1 MHWWGILCAFGWV
14 HLCLSISPL
23 TDACPQTS
31 PWLYF
36 VRDVHSILSKTYTLF
51 CQHLPGLIWW
61 FWSAQYPHS
70 STTSSRQ
77 LSATHTTH
85 ATNATHSKN
94 KTNKQPR
101 RRSRENV
108 NVNMIA
114 AWIPFEKLPMP
125 QCSSGNR
132 QTNNCKKQT
141 TQEMQQR
148 TDVTIFTWHSIPTS

>member
-61 FWSAQYPHS
+61 FWSAQYS
-70 STTSSRQ
+70 STTSSVQ
-77 LSATHTTH
+77 LIQLMQQMQFTQ
-85 ATNATHSKN
+85 KQ
-94 KTNKQPR
+94 TNKQPGR
-101 RRSRENV
+101 SSRENV
-108 NVNMIA
+108 KVNVIA
-114 AWIPFEKLPMP
+114 AIPFEKLPMP